1 VLFNPLQSPAV
12 VAATGQ
18 IAQSIIEL
26 RELLGIESGREEAE
40 ARRWKQAASDNWTA
54 ALETGADGVDVMKK
68 LGSATKDQ
76 ALSVK
81 RIFSDKRAEKKQR
94 RGKDDV

>member
-1 VLFNPLQSPAV
+1 
-12 VAATGQ
+12 
-18 IAQSIIEL
+18 
-26 RELLGIESGREEAE
+26 
-40 ARRWKQAASDNWTA
+40 
-54 ALETGADGVDVMKK
+54 MKK